1 MSSELGVWLRRQRED
16 RGWTRSEMARQII
29 RAAKAKG
36 DASVP
41 GADNIGHNIYRWE
54 RGVVGPA
61 ERYQLYYCGAFG
73 IPFSQFGPVARP
85 VARPGPPPAD
95 PPGMVDPS
103 PGAPA
108 LDAYRETQPPDVGA
122 SAIRRGVLMAA
133 HEGSEHAERVEQR
146 GIGEATLEQF
156 RADVTQ
162 LSLQYMTGE
171 PFVLFMEMRR
181 VRNRIAEALDRRQ
194 WPRDAAELYL
204 LAGALSALMAAAAT
218 NLGYPQAAEE
228 LTRSGWAYA
237 TIIDHRPL
245 MGRLRLCASYAAYW
259 GGQPGRAASLAGRG
273 LEYVADGQNAAQLH
287 LYAGLARGRL
297 GDAPGARQAI
307 AAARDARERDHHDEL
322 LEIGGEFG
330 FSRAA
335 QSYYAGSILVEAA
348 SGEAAH
354 DEAAGGEASTELE
367 SATGLY
373 RAGPEPGEDHSRKCQ
388 MLAYTDLAIARLRT
402 GALDAAIA
410 ALQPVLALPAGER
423 TAVQARRLDV
433 LRAELGHP
441 IFRGSAPAREL
452 AEQVAEFSRGDFGSL
467 PGQDG
472 VAHA

>member
-1 MSSELGVWLRRQRED
+1 MSSELGTWLRRQRED
-16 RGWTRSEMARQII
+16 RGWTRSEMARQLI

-36 DASVP
+36 DVSVP

-61 ERYQLYYCGAFG
+61 ERYQLYYCGAFE
-73 IPFSQFGPVARP
+73 IPFSQFGP
-85 VARPGPPPAD
+85 GPRIAPPAGD

-103 PGAPA
+103 PGGAA
-108 LDAYRETQPPDVGA
+108 LNAYRETPPPETGA

-156 RADVTQ
+156 RADVRN
-162 LSLQYMTGE
+162 LSVQYMTGE
-171 PFVLFMEMRR
+171 IFGLFMEMRR
-181 VRNRIAEALDRRQ
+181 VRNRITEALDRRQ

-204 LAGALSALMAAAAT
+204 LAGCLSALMAAAAT

-245 MGRLRLCASYAAYW
+245 MARLRLCAAYAAYW
-259 GGQPGRAASLAGRG
+259 GGQPAQAVSLARSG
-273 LEYVADGQNAAQLH
+273 LDYVADGQNAAQLH
-287 LYAGLARGRL
+287 LYAGLARARL

-307 AAARDARERDHHDEL
+307 AAARDAREREHHDEL

-335 QSYYAGSILVEAA
+335 QSYYAGFVLAEATRGAA
-348 SGEAAH
+348 SGGEAA
-354 DEAAGGEASTELE
+354 AELE

-373 RAGPEPGEDHSRKCQ
+373 QAGPEPGEDHSRRCQ
-388 MLAYTDLAIARLRT
+388 LLAHTDLAIVRLRT

-410 ALQPVLALPAGER
+410 ALQPVLALAAGER
-423 TAVQARRLDV
+423 TAVQAQRLTV

-441 IFRGSAPAREL
+441 IFRGSAPARAL
-452 AEQVAEFSRGDFGSL
+452 DEQVAEFTRVDLGSL
-467 PGQDG
+467 PGDDG
-472 VAHA
+472 VDQP